1 MGLPRRSATAR
12 SDLTMCSPYAAS
24 VHTVVQTFV
33 IHRSA
38 SPVRVRQRLLPLLH
52 HCCGPAR
59 RGEPCPTAIATAT
72 SAVAIATITTTL
84 PRCRRAFPSSLTPL
98 SLTPPSLL
106 PMRTLLVSH
115 VTSLAQRTAPSR
127 VVRVLT
133 STTGSRLCTP
143 QGTAELLCSLYHT
156 TARVLGITYRLD
168 MLQAYSCTNTESVH
182 IDCDTHDKRLDSTP
196 FTAPSGDTRRSRSI
210 LST

>member
-84 PRCRRAFPSSLTPL
+84 PRCRRAFPAIVADATVADATVAASNENT
-98 SLTPPSLL
+98 TCVT
-106 PMRTLLVSH
+106 RH
-115 VTSLAQRTAPSR
+115 VTRPADSPQPCRARAHIYHRFAFVYTPGYSR
-127 VVRVLT
+127 AVGL
-133 STTGSRLCTP
+133 
-143 QGTAELLCSLYHT
+143 
-156 TARVLGITYRLD
+156 
-168 MLQAYSCTNTESVH
+168 
-182 IDCDTHDKRLDSTP
+182 
-196 FTAPSGDTRRSRSI
+196 
-210 LST
+210 

>member
-1 MGLPRRSATAR
+1 MSWLVGQLV
-12 SDLTMCSPYAAS
+12 LN
-24 VHTVVQTFV
+24 
-33 IHRSA
+33 
-38 SPVRVRQRLLPLLH
+38 
-52 HCCGPAR
+52 GKG

-84 PRCRRAFPSSLTPL
+84 PRCRRAFPAIVADATVA
-98 SLTPPSLL
+98 
-106 PMRTLLVSH
+106 VSH

-196 FTAPSGDTRRSRSI
+196 FTAPSGDTPFKVYIIYLTIYQR
-210 LST
+210 